1 MTDRQARSPG
11 GERCTKA
18 LHTGREQRRQRG
30 QRGWY
35 YVILRVLVLCVLVL
49 RALVLRALIL
59 RVLVLRVLAPRV
71 LVQRDVKQ
79 RRNFEWPMAPRQM
92 ALGQQTTL

>member
-18 LHTGREQRRQRG
+18 LHTGREQRRQRR

-35 YVILRVLVLCVLVL
+35 YVILCV
-49 RALVLRALIL
+49 LVLRALIL

-92 ALGQQTTL
+92 ALRQQTTL